1 MKITNIEKLLP
12 FGYLFLVLIG
22 ILKQSVFYNQFGIN
36 ILDYSSLMDILISP
50 ISDLAA
56 HPQIFFVLLSFI
68 LFIYFTFL
76 FLAKNYNKPIGQKF
90 FKSNSKLM
98 SMTQEE
104 VQIHFG
110 NRFLLL
116 STLGLL
122 SFFLGIGIGTGKKVK
137 EKIEQQT
144 ITYDYLLKIDQTEKQ
159 IYLLGV
165 NSLNYIYIEKGNN
178 NVKISPAVVVKS
190 IEFIEYP
197 EKKQER

>member
-56 HPQIFFVLLSFI
+56 HPQIFFALLSFI

-165 NSLNYIYIEKGNN
+165 NNLNYIYLEKGNN

-190 IEFIEYP
+190 IEFIQYP
-197 EKKQER
+197 EKKQ